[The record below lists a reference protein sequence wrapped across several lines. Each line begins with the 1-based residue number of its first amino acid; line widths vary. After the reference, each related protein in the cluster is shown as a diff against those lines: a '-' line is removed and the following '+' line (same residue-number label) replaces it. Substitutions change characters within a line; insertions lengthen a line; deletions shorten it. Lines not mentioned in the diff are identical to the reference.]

1 MADRTGHGM
10 LADMS
15 SPAALPVPARVPACR
30 AWSAHAEDLARELTA
45 HTRIWRD
52 DATARSNRH
61 HGDVHELR
69 PGVFVPVAYL
79 TSMADR
85 AVAVGCAL
93 GDQLRASF
101 VIAGRSAAW
110 VCLGGPPPAEIDLVT
125 LARPHALAG
134 VRMREAPLGREDVE
148 AIGGCPVTVPGRTV
162 VDLLRYAPDAAA
174 AAAMLEHGLVDEDDV
189 RRRLDALDGRP
200 HARQARA
207 RWAELLSGPRASRAA

>member
-1 MADRTGHGM
+1 MLTG
-10 LADMS
+10 MS
-15 SPAALPVPARVPACR
+15 SPALPVHVPDCR

-45 HTRIWRD
+45 HMRIWQD
-52 DATARSNRH
+52 DATSRSNRH

-93 GDQLRASF
+93 GAQLRASF

-110 VCLGGPPPAEIDLVT
+110 VALGGPPPAQIDLLN
-125 LARPHALAG
+125 LARPCALAG

-162 VDLLRYAPDAAA
+162 VDILRFAPDARAV
-174 AAAMLEHGLVDEDDV
+174 AAMLDLGLVSEGEV
-189 RRRLDALDGRP
+189 RQRLEALDGRP
-200 HARQARA
+200 HARRARA
-207 RWAELLSGPRASRAA
+207 RWAELLSELRWPRAA